1 LPRSGGCGGRRSK
14 PRRSW
19 PDRKN
24 LEKYGKQAEAQWTRA
39 MSLPAETVEEWAC
52 RELAPPVGYSD
63 EEVIGLLEQLE
74 EIAAERGL
82 KPSLWRR

>member
-1 LPRSGGCGGRRSK
+1 
-14 PRRSW
+14 
-19 PDRKN
+19 
-24 LEKYGKQAEAQWTRA
+24 